1 MIDSIIMY
9 LLTLNGVIVAAI
21 LGVFLLRPLVRFA
34 FGSVAAYRLWLMVPF
49 ACAGLIIAANL
60 PATNLKGQGEPAPA
74 QVDRVWDSVA
84 PLHTVPAKRVP
95 VEIWADMAALAKGQ
109 AFQFGFLFVW
119 VVGGLS
125 AFGLIMI
132 RQYKLRQ
139 TIGAIT
145 YNEAG
150 YYTSENATISPMLV
164 GVIAPKVIVP
174 NNFDTCYSR
183 HEQVLIL
190 AHERAHLRA
199 GDHIVNAVIVFFQC
213 LNWFNLF
220 IYSARP
226 KILMDQELACDAR
239 VLTRRP
245 DEKKAYMRALLKA
258 QHVSY
263 DGLLKAAWKPAGA
276 HPLVARV
283 MQLGRPVDGALSG
296 VKCRVAI
303 VGLLMIISGT
313 VAFLSPFQRVYHI
326 TDGALSIASADE
338 RRLIELVQA
347 GRVALVQGLL
357 ETGLDPNVNILPYGT
372 PLIIAAR
379 NGDIDLM
386 AILVNAGAD
395 VNYAA
400 RGQGFPLLA
409 AVESGH
415 ERAAKYLLSLG
426 ARSNARALENDASP
440 LVTAAKQGNTK
451 LITTLITY
459 GADPNMTVE
468 DEGTA
473 LIAASMAGQDK
484 AVDLLVKQG
493 ADVNQKAYV
502 ERQHIDGDRNSNRN
516 GGQNGGRYHEP
527 TTARIEA
534 QRGNHKMI
542 SDYFMSLEKVG
553 LSEPPP

>member
-1 MIDSIIMY
+1 VIDSIIIS

-21 LGVFLLRPLVRFA
+21 LGVFLLRPLVRYV

-49 ACAGLIIAANL
+49 ACVGMIIAANL
-60 PATNLKGQGEPAPA
+60 PATSLKWQGEPALA
-74 QVDRVWDSVA
+74 QVDRVWDGVA

-95 VEIWADMAALAKGQ
+95 VEIWADIAALVKGQ
-109 AFQFGFLFVW
+109 AVKSGFLFVW
-119 VVGGLS
+119 VIGGLS
-125 AFGLIMI
+125 VFGLIMV

-139 TIGAIT
+139 TIGVVT
-145 YNEAG
+145 YDEAG
-150 YYTSENATISPMLV
+150 YYTSEDATISPMLV

-174 NNFDTCYSR
+174 DNFDACYSR
-183 HEQVLIL
+183 HEQALIL

-213 LNWFNLF
+213 LNWFNPF

-239 VLTRRP
+239 VLTLRP

-258 QHVSY
+258 QHISY

-276 HPLVARV
+276 HPLVARI
-283 MQLGRPVDGALSG
+283 MQLGRPVDGVLSG
-296 VKCRVAI
+296 VKRRMAI
-303 VGLLMIISGT
+303 VGLLIIIGSA
-313 VAFLSPFQRVYHI
+313 VVFLSPFQRVYHI
-326 TDGALSIASADE
+326 ADGSLGIASADE

-347 GRVALVQGLL
+347 GRSALVQGLL
-357 ETGLDPNVNILPYGT
+357 ETGLDPNVNIPPYGT

-379 NGDIDLM
+379 NGDTDLM
-386 AILVNAGAD
+386 EILVRAGAD

-440 LVTAAKQGNTK
+440 LVIAAKQGNTK
-451 LITTLITY
+451 LITALITY
-459 GADPNMTVE
+459 GADPNMTVD

-473 LIAASMAGQDK
+473 LIAASMAGQAK
-484 AVDLLVKQG
+484 AVDLLVKKG
-493 ADVNQKAYV
+493 ADINQQAYV
-502 ERQHIDGDRNSNRN
+502 ERQYIE
-516 GGQNGGRYHEP
+516 GGRNGGRYHEP

-534 QRGNHKMI
+534 QRGNHKTI
-542 SDYFMSLEKVG
+542 SDYFMSREKVG
-553 LSEPPP
+553 LSDPPP